1 MTTAYCDAEAATLV
15 RDGSPPVTANHL
27 SDVPCPLPRRIAWV
41 RVSITS
47 PHVRPSP
54 NDRRVGIRI
63 RTFEACSGFT
73 LLRPIE
79 SLSGPA
85 FVAGLRPNQLP
96 GRAACQLPDQSTIIR
111 VRPSLTDSS
120 RPRGARSFASVG
132 QPAADFCSTPVNRHR
147 LIGPADVVRSKPE
160 HGAPTSFKA

>member
-15 RDGSPPVTANHL
+15 RDGSPPVTANHP
-27 SDVPCPLPRRIAWV
+27 SDVPCPLPRRITWV

-47 PHVRPSP
+47 PLVRPSP

-73 LLRPIE
+73 CVTAHRIAQQPKA
-79 SLSGPA
+79 A
-85 FVAGLRPNQLP
+85 FVAGLQPSQLP

-120 RPRGARSFASVG
+120 RPRGARSIASFWSSTDHFQFSPVETDIVRVG
-132 QPAADFCSTPVNRHR
+132 HHV
-147 LIGPADVVRSKPE
+147 
-160 HGAPTSFKA
+160 